1 MAGKEQSGGKGKV
14 PPRPGASR
22 PAVPKRPT
30 AKAAGGYGT
39 GKPGRPV
46 PRASARRAVQQRRQR
61 NLYTAYGAVAVVIVV
76 IAVIVGINLAGGSKA
91 KAITKGGAVVGTFPL
106 TTALF
111 NEVANVPAKTLIKAA
126 EAEPSYTQPPD
137 KLPAGNQELLLGGKP
152 EIFYLGAEYCPFC
165 AAERW
170 ALVMALSKFGTF
182 HNVMGTTSSSTDVNP
197 STPTFSFYKST
208 YTSPYLSFVPVE
220 TETNTKATLQ
230 NPTAAQSALWEKWDV
245 PPYVSAADEG
255 SIPFIYLAGKYLV
268 TAESYDASSIAGF
281 QMLAAVSYMT
291 SGTNTSSKG
300 AEAVAGYFI
309 SDLCTLT
316 HNQPAAVCNLVPTWL
331 RGVTTSSPLHKGGSS
346 VVKKK

>member
-1 MAGKEQSGGKGKV
+1 MAGKEESGGKGKV
-14 PPRPGASR
+14 PPRAGVSR
-22 PAVPKRPT
+22 PSVPKRPT
-30 AKAAGGYGT
+30 AKAAGAFGT

-46 PRASARRAVQQRRQR
+46 PRTSARRAVQQRRQR

-76 IAVIVGINLAGGSKA
+76 VAVIVGINLAGGSKP
-91 KAITKGGAVVGTFPL
+91 KATKDGAVVGTFPL

-111 NEVANVPAKTLIKAA
+111 DQVANVPAKTLVAAA
-126 EAEPSYTQPPD
+126 ETEPSDTEPPY
-137 KLPAGNQELLLGGKP
+137 KLPASNPVLALGGKP
-152 EIFYLGAEYCPFC
+152 EILYLGAEYCPFC

-220 TETNTKATLQ
+220 TETDTKATLQ
-230 NPTAAQSALWEKWDV
+230 NPTAAQSAIWEKWDV
-245 PPYVSAADEG
+245 PPYVQADEEG
-255 SIPFIYLAGKYLV
+255 SIPFVYIGGKYLITGV
-268 TAESYDASSIAGF
+268 SYNGAPIAGF

-291 SGTNTSSKG
+291 SGTNATSKQ
-300 AEAVAGYFI
+300 AEAVAGYLV

-316 HNQPAAVCNLVPTWL
+316 HNQPAAVCNQVPTWL
-331 RGVTTSSPLHKGGSS
+331 RGVNTSSKPHSTGSS
-346 VVKKK
+346 KLK